1 MLQPSKPLTRVHPLP
16 PQPTPFIGRT
26 EEVAEIVGLLADP
39 ACRLLTLIGPGG
51 IGKTRLAIQVAAE
64 TAAAFADGVYLVNLQ
79 PIHSADFLA
88 SAIADALDFSLR
100 GHEEPTQELLNY
112 LDKREVLLVLDNF
125 EQLLSTGGAD
135 PLTSILE
142 LCPGIKLLVT
152 SREVLNLQEEWLYPV
167 QGLSFPDS
175 SLPPLQ
181 PALFEGEGWMGV
193 EQYSAVQLFI
203 ERARRIRR
211 DFALADELTGV
222 VRICQLVEGVPL
234 ALELAAS
241 WVKTLPSEVIAAEI
255 ARNLDFLTTK
265 LRNVPDRQRSMRAVF
280 DYSWPLLSEA
290 ERSVFKRLAV
300 FRGGFRR
307 EAAERVARA
316 SLPILLS
323 LVDKSLLR
331 SEPDGRYQMHE
342 LLRQYAAEQLVLSPA
357 DVAQV
362 YDLHCAYYAD
372 FLYQRAE
379 DVIGSRQREAIREI
393 AAELENVRAAWEWA
407 VQQADITQLQK
418 AAFAY
423 YQFCDAQSRFREGAG
438 ALEKGVSAVSQA
450 EPSPQRD
457 LTLALLLVELGWKYI
472 RLGRLEETKSVLER
486 SRAILAE
493 LGVPP
498 PPGFANNPAIA
509 LGVLAN
515 IRGDY
520 AEAGRLGEEARR
532 LHEARGDKQNLQI
545 ALYVLAEAAFAQ
557 GKYESAMVYGQQAYT
572 LTQETDNRWFMSYV
586 LLSLGHVARALKD
599 YAQARQ
605 HYQASH
611 ALAGEF
617 DNLEGQAVT
626 LSHLG
631 WVAWLQQEYSEAMQ
645 LYQQSL
651 ALYREIGDRGGLATS
666 LAGLGETACALGQY
680 QAAQQNFRE
689 ALEITTAMQFV
700 PLTLA
705 ILVGVSQLLGQT
717 GRPERG
723 IELLA
728 MALQHPASD
737 SETKARAQQLLIHYE
752 AKLSPADFVAAKQR
766 GASSDLEAITR
777 QILIEL
783 AAPVEA
789 GEEGTASA
797 ERQTGGA
804 EEQLISP
811 APLPPHPPAL
821 VDPLTPRELEVL
833 RLITE
838 GMTNQQIADTLIISV
853 GTAKF
858 YTSQIY
864 GKLNVTSR
872 TQAIA
877 RAREI
882 GLLA

>member
-1 MLQPSKPLTRVHPLP
+1 MLQPSKPLTVVHHLP
-16 PQPTPFIGRT
+16 PQTTPFIGRA
-26 EEVAEIVGLLADP
+26 EEVAEIVKLLADP

-51 IGKTRLAIQVAAE
+51 IGKTRLAIQVATE
-64 TAAAFADGVYLVNLQ
+64 TAAAFANGVYLVNLQ

-88 SAIADALDFSLR
+88 SAVADALDYSLR
-100 GHEEPTQELLNY
+100 GHEEPAQELLNY
-112 LDKREVLLVLDNF
+112 LDKKEVLLVLDNF

-135 PLTSILE
+135 PLASILE
-142 LCPGIKLLVT
+142 VCPTVKLLVT

-175 SLPPLQ
+175 SLPSSQSAP
-181 PALFEGEGWMGV
+181 FEREATVGI
-193 EQYSAVQLFI
+193 EQYSAVQLFV

-211 DFALADELTGV
+211 DFVLADELLSV
-222 VRICQLVEGVPL
+222 ARICQLVEGGPL

-280 DYSWPLLSEA
+280 DYSWQLLSEA

-300 FRGGFRR
+300 FRGGFQR

-372 FLYQRAE
+372 FLYRRAE
-379 DVIGSRQREAIREI
+379 DVIGSRQREANREI
-393 AAELENVRAAWEWA
+393 AADLENIRAAWEWA
-407 VQQADITQLQK
+407 VQQADVTQLQK

-423 YQFCDAQSRFREGAG
+423 YQFCDAQSRFREGAE
-438 ALEKGVSAVSQA
+438 ALEKGVSAVSKA

-472 RLGRLEETKSVLER
+472 RLGRLAETKEILER

-498 PPGFANNPAIA
+498 PPGFANDPLIA

-515 IRGDY
+515 IGGDY
-520 AEAGRLGEEARR
+520 AEAARFGEEACR
-532 LHEARGDKQNLQI
+532 LSESRGDKHNLQI

-557 GKYESAMVYGQQAYT
+557 GDYESAMRYGQQAYT
-572 LTQETDNRWFMSYV
+572 LTQETDNRWFMAYV

-611 ALAGEF
+611 ALASEF
-617 DNLEGQAVT
+617 DNLEGRAVT
-626 LSHLG
+626 LGHLG
-631 WVAWLQQEYSEAMQ
+631 WVAWLQLEYAEAMQ

-651 ALYREIGDRGGLATS
+651 ALYREIGDRGGLATALS
-666 LAGLGETACALGQY
+666 GLAETACALGQY
-680 QAAQQNFRE
+680 QSAQQNFRE
-689 ALEITTAMQFV
+689 ALEITSAMQFV

-705 ILVGVSQLLGQT
+705 ILVGVAQFLGQT
-717 GRPERG
+717 GRTEHG
-723 IELLA
+723 IELLVLA
-728 MALQHPASD
+728 FHHPSSD
-737 SETKARAQQLLIHYE
+737 SETKARAQQLLTHYE
-752 AKLSPADFVAAKQR
+752 AKLSPDDFDATKQR
-766 GASSDLEAITR
+766 GATSDLETVI
-777 QILIEL
+777 QQVLIEL
-783 AAPVEA
+783 AAPLPVE
-789 GEEGTASA
+789 EKS
-797 ERQTGGA
+797 
-804 EEQLISP
+804 LSP
-811 APLPPHPPAL
+811 APLPPRSPAL
-821 VDPLTPRELEVL
+821 IDPLTPRELEVL
-833 RLITE
+833 RLIAE
-838 GMTNQQIADTLIISV
+838 GMTNQQIADKLIISV

-872 TQAIA
+872 TQAIV

>member
-1 MLQPSKPLTRVHPLP
+1 MLQPSKPLTGVHHLP
-16 PQPTPFIGRT
+16 PQPTPFIGRA
-26 EEVAEIVGLLADP
+26 EEVAEIVKLLADP

-51 IGKTRLAIQVAAE
+51 IGKTRLAIQVATE
-64 TAAAFADGVYLVNLQ
+64 TAAVFADGVYLVNLQ

-100 GHEEPTQELLNY
+100 GHEEPAQELLNY
-112 LDKREVLLVLDNF
+112 LDKKEVLLVLDNF

-135 PLTSILE
+135 PLADILE
-142 LCPGIKLLVT
+142 VCPAVKLLVT

-175 SLPPLQ
+175 PLPPAQ
-181 PALFEGEGWMGV
+181 PGPFEEAATMGI
-193 EQYSAVQLFI
+193 EQYSAVQLFV

-211 DFALADELTGV
+211 DFALADELPPV

-241 WVKTLPSEVIAAEI
+241 WVKTLPSEIIAAEI

-265 LRNVPDRQRSMRAVF
+265 LRNVPNRQRSMRAVF
-280 DYSWPLLSEA
+280 DYSWQLLSEA

-316 SLPILLS
+316 SLPILQS

-357 DVAQV
+357 DVAQM

-372 FLYQRAE
+372 FLHQRAE
-379 DVIGSRQREAIREI
+379 DVISSRQREAMREI
-393 AAELENVRAAWEWA
+393 AAELENIRAAWEWA

-423 YQFCDAQSRFREGAG
+423 YHFCDAQSRFREGAN
-438 ALEKGVSAVSQA
+438 ALEKGVNAVSQV

-457 LTLALLLVELGWKYI
+457 MTLALLLVELGWKYI
-472 RLGRLEETKSVLER
+472 RLGRLAETKDVLER

-498 PPGFANNPAIA
+498 PPGFANDPLIA

-520 AEAGRLGEEARR
+520 VEAARFGEEARR
-532 LHEARGDKQNLQI
+532 LSESRSDKQNLQI

-557 GKYESAMVYGQQAYT
+557 GEYESALSYDQQAYT
-572 LTQETDNRWFMSYV
+572 LTQETDNRWFMAYV

-611 ALAGEF
+611 TLADEF
-617 DNLEGQAVT
+617 DNLEGRAVT
-626 LSHLG
+626 LGHLG
-631 WVAWLQQEYSEAMQ
+631 WVAWLQQEYAEAMQ

-666 LAGLGETACALGQY
+666 LSGLAETACALGQY
-680 QAAQQNFRE
+680 QTAQQNFRE
-689 ALEITTAMQFV
+689 ALEITSAMQFV

-705 ILVGVSQLLGQT
+705 ILVGVAQFLGQT
-717 GRPERG
+717 DRTEWGV
-723 IELLA
+723 ELLA
-728 MALQHPASD
+728 LALQHPASD
-737 SETKARAQQLLIHYE
+737 SETKARAQQLLAHYE
-752 AKLSPADFVAAKQR
+752 ANLSPDDFMAAKRR
-766 GASSDLEAITR
+766 GASSDFEIVTK

-783 AAPVEA
+783 AAPVSVEEA
-789 GEEGTASA
+789 SS
-797 ERQTGGA
+797 
-804 EEQLISP
+804 SP
-811 APLPPHPPAL
+811 ASERSLPLGLHPHTSAL

-833 RLITE
+833 RLIAE
-838 GMTNQQIADTLIISV
+838 GMTNQQIADRLIISV

>member
-1 MLQPSKPLTRVHPLP
+1 MLQPSKPLTGVHHLP
-16 PQPTPFIGRT
+16 PQATPFIGRA
-26 EEVAEIVGLLADP
+26 EEVAEIVKLLTDP

-51 IGKTRLAIQVAAE
+51 IGKTRLAIQVATEIAG
-64 TAAAFADGVYLVNLQ
+64 AFADGVYLVNLQ
-79 PIHSADFLA
+79 PIHTADFLA

-100 GHEEPTQELLNY
+100 GHEEPVQELLHY
-112 LDKREVLLVLDNF
+112 LDKREALLVLDNF
-125 EQLLSTGGAD
+125 EQLLGTGGAD
-135 PLTSILE
+135 PLAGILE
-142 LCPGIKLLVT
+142 VCPAVKLLVT

-175 SLPPLQ
+175 PLPPVQ
-181 PALFEGEGWMGV
+181 PGPFEETAMLEI
-193 EQYSAVQLFI
+193 EQYSAVQLFV
-203 ERARRIRR
+203 ERARRMRR
-211 DFALADELTGV
+211 DFALADELTPV

-280 DYSWPLLSEA
+280 DYSWQLLSET

-331 SEPDGRYQMHE
+331 SEPDGHYQMHE
-342 LLRQYAAEQLVLSPA
+342 LLRQHAAEQLVLSPA

-372 FLYQRAE
+372 FLHRRAE
-379 DVIGSRQREAIREI
+379 DVIGSRQREANREI
-393 AAELENVRAAWEWA
+393 AAELENIRAAWEWA

-423 YQFCDAQSRFREGAG
+423 YQFCDAQSRFREGAE
-438 ALEKGVSAVSQA
+438 ALEKGVSAVSQV
-450 EPSPQRD
+450 ESSPQRD
-457 LTLALLLVELGWKYI
+457 VTLALLLVELGWKYI
-472 RLGRLEETKSVLER
+472 RLGRLEEAKDVLER
-486 SRAILAE
+486 SQAILAE
-493 LGVPP
+493 LDIPP
-498 PPGFANNPAIA
+498 PPGFANDPLIA

-520 AEAGRLGEEARR
+520 ADATRFGEEARR
-532 LHEARGDKQNLQI
+532 LSESRGDKQNLQI
-545 ALYVLAEAAFAQ
+545 ALYVLAEAAFAR
-557 GKYESAMVYGQQAYT
+557 GEYESAMSYGQQAYT
-572 LTQETDNRWFMSYV
+572 LTQETDNRWFMAYV

-611 ALAGEF
+611 ALADEF
-617 DNLEGQAVT
+617 DNLEGRAVT
-626 LSHLG
+626 LGNLG
-631 WVAWLQQEYSEAMQ
+631 WVAWLQQEYTEALQ

-666 LAGLGETACALGQY
+666 LSGMAETTCALGQY

-689 ALEITTAMQFV
+689 ALEITSAMQFV

-705 ILVGVSQLLGQT
+705 ILVGVAQLFGQT
-717 GRPERG
+717 ARPERG
-723 IELLA
+723 VKLLA
-728 MALQHPASD
+728 LALQHPASD
-737 SETKARAQQLLIHYE
+737 SETRARAQQLLSHYE
-752 AKLSPADFVAAKQR
+752 AKLSPDDFMAAKHR
-766 GASSDLEAITR
+766 GASSNFEIVTQ
-777 QILIEL
+777 QILTEL
-783 AAPVEA
+783 AALLPVE
-789 GEEGTASA
+789 ENS
-797 ERQTGGA
+797 
-804 EEQLISP
+804 LPP
-811 APLPPHPPAL
+811 APLPLRSPAL

-833 RLITE
+833 RLIAE
-838 GMTNQQIADTLIISV
+838 GMTNQQIADKLIISV

>member
-1 MLQPSKPLTRVHPLP
+1 MLQPSKSLTRVHHLP
-16 PQPTPFIGRT
+16 PQPTPFIGRV
-26 EEVAEIVGLLADP
+26 EEVAEIIRLLADP

-51 IGKTRLAIQVAAE
+51 IGKTRLAIRVAAE
-64 TAAAFADGVYLVNLQ
+64 VVADFADGVYLVNLQ

-100 GHEEPTQELLNY
+100 GHEEPIQELLNY
-112 LDKREVLLVLDNF
+112 LRKKEALLVLDNF

-135 PLTSILE
+135 PLASILE
-142 LCPGIKLLVT
+142 LCPVIKLLVT

-175 SLPPLQ
+175 PLPPSQ
-181 PALFEGEGWMGV
+181 SSPSKGESWVEV
-193 EQYSAVQLFI
+193 EQYSAVQLFV

-211 DFALADELTGV
+211 DFSLADELPPV

-265 LRNVPDRQRSMRAVF
+265 LRNIPDRQRSMRAVF
-280 DYSWPLLSEA
+280 DYSWQLLSEA
-290 ERSVFKRLAV
+290 EQSVFKRLAV
-300 FRGGFRR
+300 FRGGFRY

-372 FLYQRAE
+372 FLYRRA
-379 DVIGSRQREAIREI
+379 DNVIGSRQREAMAEI
-393 AAELENVRAAWEWA
+393 SAELENIRAAWEWA

-423 YQFCDAQSRFREGAG
+423 YQFCDARSRFREGAA
-438 ALEKGVSAVSQA
+438 ALEKGVNAASRA

-486 SRAILAE
+486 SQAILTE
-493 LGVPP
+493 LDVGP
-498 PPGFANNPAIA
+498 PPGFANDPTIA

-515 IRGDY
+515 IVGDY
-520 AEAGRLGEEARR
+520 TEATRLGEEARR
-532 LHEARGDKQNLQI
+532 FHDTRGDKQNLQI

-557 GKYESAMVYGQQAYT
+557 GDYASAMIYGQQAFT

-611 ALAGEF
+611 TLAGEF
-617 DNLEGQAVT
+617 ENLEGQAVT
-626 LSHLG
+626 FSNLG
-631 WVAWLQQEYSEAMQ
+631 WVAWLQREYKEAMQ

-651 ALYREIGDRGGLATS
+651 ALYREIGDRGGLAAS
-666 LAGLGETACALGQY
+666 LAGLAETTCALGQY

-705 ILVGVSQLLGQT
+705 ILVGVAQLLGQT

-723 IELLA
+723 VELLTLA
-728 MALQHPASD
+728 CQHPASD
-737 SETKARAQQLLIHYE
+737 SETKARAQQLLTHYE
-752 AKLSPADFVAAKQR
+752 GKLSPADFIAAQQR
-766 GASSDLEAITR
+766 VASSDLEVITR
-777 QILIEL
+777 QVLVEL
-783 AAPVEA
+783 AAPIEA
-789 GEEGTASA
+789 GE
-797 ERQTGGA
+797 QT
-804 EEQLISP
+804 ISP
-811 APLPPHPPAL
+811 VPLHPHAPAL
-821 VDPLTPRELEVL
+821 VEPLTPRELEVL
-833 RLITE
+833 RLIAE

-853 GTAKF
+853 GTTKF

-864 GKLNVTSR
+864 GKLSVTSR